1 MSILKIRWWQAFPY
15 KWSNSCLQIGVLKAK
30 LIIFSTELRDAFWLS
45 NIVWAIPGT
54 QKSNG
59 INGFSYRKIRWTKI
73 MDSCEGGS
81 HLVRW
86 PLRGAK
92 KHPSGFIPSIWPKNV
107 KLWLVISDRWPPKMG
122 LQFREDVGT
131 NHQKPFKIRNVWSST
146 SDLLCFW
153 FLVMFFFS
161 ATKRTSRL
169 CLVSQ
174 TLVQDWEYHSPK
186 WAKSFGS
193 HKVVFEKLRNC
204 LWHTALMATRN
215 PGFTHQV
222 CELGSLSP
230 FIYRVSVTSR
240 VVVNAGF
247 QPSTKRSSEH
257 WLGKDFPKL
266 LKFLPAIWF
275 IGYHPESYQQFGV
288 SKLSSIFCLLDVFF
302 FGVGK
307 CWSIFV
313 SGNCYFF
320 SKSLFDVCTTP
331 RIK

>member
-54 QKSNG
+54 QKSNS
-59 INGFSYRKIRWTKI
+59 INGLVPQNPLDKNHPA
-73 MDSCEGGS
+73 CEGGS

-92 KHPSGFIPSIWPKNV
+92 KHPSGFVPSIWPKNV

-122 LQFREDVGT
+122 LQFD
-131 NHQKPFKIRNVWSST
+131 KPSRSPSKSEMCGLQ
-146 SDLLCFW
+146 LLISCVFDSWWCFFSRLLKEPAAFVW
-153 FLVMFFFS
+153 FLKLWCRIENIIPPNGQNHLGP
-161 ATKRTSRL
+161 KRWF
-169 CLVSQ
+169 V
-174 TLVQDWEYHSPK
+174 
-186 WAKSFGS
+186 
-193 HKVVFEKLRNC
+193 EKLRN
-204 LWHTALMATRN
+204 WSTRN

-230 FIYRVSVTSR
+230 FIYRVSVTSQ
-240 VVVNAGF
+240 VVVNAGL

-257 WLGKDFPKL
+257 WLGKAFPKL

-275 IGYHPESYQQFGV
+275 IGSHPESSDLTHIPTV
-288 SKLSSIFCLLDVFF
+288 
-302 FGVGK
+302 
-307 CWSIFV
+307 
-313 SGNCYFF
+313 
-320 SKSLFDVCTTP
+320 
-331 RIK
+331 

>member
-1 MSILKIRWWQAFPY
+1 M
-15 KWSNSCLQIGVLKAK
+15 
-30 LIIFSTELRDAFWLS
+30 FSTELRDAFWLS

-54 QKSNG
+54 QKING

-73 MDSCEGGS
+73 ILHVKGEAI
-81 HLVRW
+81 VFRW

-122 LQFREDVGT
+122 LQFD
-131 NHQKPFKIRNVWSST
+131 KPSRSPSKSEMCGLQ
-146 SDLLCFW
+146 LLISCVFDSW
-153 FLVMFFFS
+153 RCFFS
-161 ATKRTSRL
+161 RRPKEPEAF
-169 CLVSQ
+169 CLVWCRIENIIPPNGQ
-174 TLVQDWEYHSPK
+174 NHLGPK
-186 WAKSFGS
+186 RWF
-193 HKVVFEKLRNC
+193 VEKLRNC

-275 IGYHPESYQQFGV
+275 IGYHPESSDLTHIPTV
-288 SKLSSIFCLLDVFF
+288 
-302 FGVGK
+302 
-307 CWSIFV
+307 
-313 SGNCYFF
+313 
-320 SKSLFDVCTTP
+320 
-331 RIK
+331 